1 MNTKLLVPTLGALL
15 LCSSTLALAGDW
27 RSHDHGA
34 AQFRGW
40 HGGSWSQ
47 ADRHWH
53 QYQHYRGWQ
62 HNRWGPAHP
71 HRSWTPAPAWHHD
84 RFAYRGYDRDGVT
97 IIFRGPLN

>member
-27 RSHDHGA
+27 HSHDHGA
-34 AQFRGW
+34 PQYRSYGGW
-40 HGGSWSQ
+40 SP
-47 ADRHWH
+47 AERHWH
-53 QYQHYRGWQ
+53 EYQQYRGWRRN
-62 HNRWGPAHP
+62 HWCPADP